1 MLLAR
6 RGKVCTY
13 GKGNG
18 GNDGDMGCVNVDVR
32 TLQVSGCDAPR
43 DKYTQH

>member
-18 GNDGDMGCVNVDVR
+18 NDGDMGCVNVDVNVR
-32 TLQVSGCDAPR
+32 MYLAGKRMCR
-43 DKYTQH
+43 DE